1 MSETLYSIS
10 DTKLTSIADAIRSQT
25 EDDRTM
31 TTDDMVTKINNM
43 MNSVCPFVGIQINAE
58 LIEGVVRR
66 VLVGFDEE
74 EFAIQEVQNLDDP
87 TGEYT
92 DHDYV
97 CTPGFINR
105 RDEFE
110 EVGAP
115 VGGIKMRS
123 NGMDMFINTS
133 DIYVDI
139 HYQNVDDDTDS
150 GTFHGQYDSGSYAFD
165 WFDGDAHHYEIV
177 FDKGEEEK
185 TYQCTIYALV
195 ANANDWNLMS
205 DYSSEYT
212 CTVVVPAYEEEQE
225 EDPGEGV
232 E

>member
-1 MSETLYSIS
+1 MSKVETTLYSIG
-10 DTKLTSIADAIRSQT
+10 DDKLTAIADAIRSQT
-25 EDDRTM
+25 ETKDTM
-31 TTDDMVTKINNM
+31 TTDDMVNNISNM

-74 EFAIQEVQNLDDP
+74 EFAIQEVQDLDDP

-110 EVGAP
+110 EVNNP
-115 VGGIKMRS
+115 VGGVKMRS
-123 NGMDMFINTS
+123 NGRDMFINTS
-133 DIYVDI
+133 DINVDI
-139 HYQNVDDDTDS
+139 HYVNVDDDTDS
-150 GTFHGQYDSGSYAFD
+150 GIFHGQFAEGSYEFD
-165 WFDGDAHHYEIV
+165 WLDGDTHHYEIV

-185 TYQCTIYALV
+185 TYQCTIYATIN
-195 ANANDWNLMS
+195 NANDWNLMDDIS
-205 DYSSEYT
+205 AEYT

-225 EDPGEGV
+225 EDPEL
-232 E
+232 

>member
-66 VLVGFDEE
+66 VLVSFDEE
-74 EFAIQEVQNLDDP
+74 EFAIQEVQDLDDP
-87 TGEYT
+87 TEQYDQ
-92 DHDYV
+92 DHQFI
-97 CTPGFINR
+97 CTPGFINSR
-105 RDEFE
+105 GDFE
-110 EVGAP
+110 ELSAP

-123 NGMDMFINTS
+123 NGSDMFINTS

-139 HYQNVDDDTDS
+139 HYVNVDDDSDR
-150 GTFHGQYDSGSYAFD
+150 GEFHGQYDGGSYAFD
-165 WFDGDAHHYEIV
+165 WDENEGHHYEIV

-185 TYQCTIYALV
+185 TYECTIYAFT
-195 ANANDWNLMS
+195 ANADDWNLMS

-212 CTVVVPAYEEEQE
+212 CTVVVPAENS
-225 EDPGEGV
+225 GEL
-232 E
+232 